1 MPQQVTN
8 IKKRIASIKGAYKIT
23 SAMKLV
29 STVKLKKW
37 RKAMM
42 ENKAYAEE
50 IKNIT
55 AKVFSCTDEVKSPYF
70 EVKCKTDKKLYIIIS
85 STLGLCGSYNN
96 NILRLADNVITPQD
110 DLIVLGGKAAAHY
123 VGAENEILPG
133 FNEVTSISDEK
144 FQKTLLELVTSKF
157 LAGEYKEV
165 HLIHSE
171 YVNALVFKAKD
182 SVLLPVPKMET
193 GNGGYGPIIEPNP
206 QTIVD
211 RIIPIYLRS
220 YLSSMI
226 LESEVCEQAS
236 RSNAMENATKSAEDL
251 LDQLNIE
258 FNKARQGAI
267 TQEITEIVASSQNV

>member
-42 ENKAYAEE
+42 ENKAYANE
-50 IKNIT
+50 IKEVTGRVFACSDNI
-55 AKVFSCTDEVKSPYF
+55 DSPYF
-70 EVKCKTDKKLYIIIS
+70 EVKCKSEKNLYIIIS

-96 NILRLADNVITPQD
+96 NVLRLADSVITPND
-110 DLIVLGGKAAAHY
+110 DLIVLGGKANAHF
-123 VGAENEILPG
+123 VGSENTILPG
-133 FNEVTSISDEK
+133 FEEIASISDEV
-144 FQKTLLELVTSKF
+144 FQKNLLNLVTDKF
-157 LAGEYKEV
+157 LKGEYKEV

-182 SVLLPVPKMET
+182 TVILPVKKVEA
-193 GNGGYGPIIEPNP
+193 GNGFGPIIEPNP
-206 QTIVD
+206 QSIVNKL
-211 RIIPIYLRS
+211 IPLYLRS
-220 YLSSMI
+220 QVQSLI

-236 RSNAMENATKSAEDL
+236 RSNAMENATKNAEDL